1 MAGVPRSLLLEVGRS
16 LYDIV
21 VIQQKNHLVYL
32 PWCSSHD
39 LVLYHIVP
47 NPAATSV
54 VDFCLLPHCLSLY
67 VREDAL
73 FLTP

>member
-21 VIQQKNHLVYL
+21 VTHQKHTLVYL

-39 LVLYHIVP
+39 LVLYYIVP
-47 NPAATSV
+47 SPAAISV
-54 VDFCLLPHCLSLY
+54 VDFCLLPHCLSLH

-73 FLTP
+73 SLTP